1 MIMQASKRKILLFLS
16 IILFVLLMI
25 YVCTNNR
32 HVQNIVHNIEDIYK
46 VYKEN
51 QLLQEKI
58 ENQESLKSKVQMLSG
73 EKENLTKLI
82 NKTRELK
89 EQGKYNLIQ
98 ATVVRRVAEDWYG
111 KIALNR
117 GVQHGVKVDMAVMTV
132 SGLIGKVESVDQF
145 TSIVKLITK
154 DERTNRLAITLQNNS
169 SILGFVTGYDKE
181 KQALRIDNI
190 PSDKAKEIK
199 IGDSIIT
206 SELSQ
211 KIPPGLEVAEVIDQE
226 PDKYGLAHIIYAK
239 PKANLYDLEDVI
251 LVEPKG

>member
-1 MIMQASKRKILLFLS
+1 MQASKRKILLFFS
-16 IILFVLLMI
+16 IILLVLLMV
-25 YVCTNNR
+25 YACTNNR
-32 HVQNIVHNIEDIYK
+32 YVQNIIHNVEDIYK

-51 QLLQEKI
+51 QVLKEKI
-58 ENQESLKSKVQMLSG
+58 EHQESLKSKVQMLSE

-98 ATVVRRVAEDWYG
+98 ATVVRRLAEDWYG

-117 GVQHGVKVDMAVMTV
+117 GVQHGVKGDMAVITV
-132 SGLIGKVESVDQF
+132 DGFIGRIESVNQF

-154 DERTNRLAITLQNNS
+154 DERTNRLAITFQNNS

-181 KQALRIDNI
+181 KQALRIENI

-211 KIPPGLEVAEVIDQE
+211 KIPPGLEVAEVIEQE